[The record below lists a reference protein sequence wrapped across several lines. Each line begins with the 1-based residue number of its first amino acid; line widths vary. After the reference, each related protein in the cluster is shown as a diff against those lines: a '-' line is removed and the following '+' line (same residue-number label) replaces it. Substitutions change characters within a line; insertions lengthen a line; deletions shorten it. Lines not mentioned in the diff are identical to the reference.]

1 MTLWIAKFNRADD
14 RWNYASVEH
23 AMLVLAKKCGISA
36 AESRVVQVGGKH
48 VLLVRRFDRFK
59 IDKGY
64 ARAHDQRLD
73 AFAGRRKRAR
83 PPTVPVAPPAGPA

>member
-1 MTLWIAKFNRADD
+1 
-14 RWNYASVEH
+14 
-23 AMLVLAKKCGISA
+23 MLVLAKKCGISA

-64 ARAHDQRLD
+64 ARA
-73 AFAGRRKRAR
+73 
-83 PPTVPVAPPAGPA
+83 